1 MKEKYFVFIIPAS
14 IVYIISI
21 FFPLNNAGKNVPF
34 RPPGYI
40 FGIIWPILFLLIGFS
55 WYNRFNLSELYLILC
70 ILLSLWIV
78 IYNYSNILS
87 FIELIITFIFTI
99 FLILYKYKPDSSL
112 LLIPLALWLI
122 FASSLNGY
130 EIIHK

>member
-1 MKEKYFVFIIPAS
+1 MKEKYFVFIIPAL

-87 FIELIITFIFTI
+87 FVELIITFIFTI